1 MLIRRSGFT
10 HSFQSQKLFIFSWS
24 VQFFSNLRKHRS
36 AVLTFVLHGEQTLVE
51 KDSPFSRKTKSLFFS
66 RSATFGNIPPFRVG
80 ATNTFSE
87 FIHPLL
93 KLPNCVLK
101 LYNLSEALGSFGL
114 FSLRGADTGYVG
126 SWRTATST
134 HFWSSTIYTT
144 FRIGATPK
152 TASELQRQDNSK
164 QSADD
169 INTRSSRSK
178 SITECIKFTKRV
190 EL

>member
-24 VQFFSNLRKHRS
+24 VQFFSNLRKHSS
-36 AVLTFVLHGEQTLVE
+36 AVLTFAPHTEQTLAE

-66 RSATFGNIPPFRVG
+66 RSANLWYHSSFSVG

-101 LYNLSEALGSFGL
+101 LYNLSEALASFGL
-114 FSLRGADTGYVG
+114 FCLRGAGTGYVD
-126 SWRTATST
+126 SWRILPLPLTFDLPLYIL
-134 HFWSSTIYTT
+134 HFT
-144 FRIGATPK
+144 
-152 TASELQRQDNSK
+152 EEQRQKLLQNYSIK
-164 QSADD
+164 
-169 INTRSSRSK
+169 IIRSK
-178 SITECIKFTKRV
+178 VQTI
-190 EL
+190 